1 MKLDENRI
9 ADAVLA
15 LLAAYSFD
23 NGRAWKGYDFN
34 ILDRLFAQGY
44 IHDCKDKNKSL
55 YLTDEGLQRGQALAQ
70 ALFAERD

>member
-1 MKLDENRI
+1 MKLDENLI

-15 LLAAYSFD
+15 LLAAYSFN
-23 NGRAWKGYDFN
+23 NGRAWKGYDFG

-55 YLTDEGLQRGQALAQ
+55 YLTDAGLQRGQALAQ